1 MIEGMEADVAFPF
14 FLDQAFDELC
24 KPSATPSPAPG
35 TLVPTATQTMSPLNC
50 FLGCLYLRR
59 HLQTLVRQEPPPA
72 PQLLQSTDPNTVAF
86 KVDSLTCRVSS
97 RPENA
102 FQTLH
107 LKIEQDPPPQVQVRR
122 EKRHIDIFGETAW
135 SPARQLRC

>member
-1 MIEGMEADVAFPF
+1 MEADVAFPF

-122 EKRHIDIFGETAW
+122 EKWHGL
-135 SPARQLRC
+135 PG

>member
-1 MIEGMEADVAFPF
+1 MQTLGED
-14 FLDQAFDELC
+14 
-24 KPSATPSPAPG
+24 ATESPA
-35 TLVPTATQTMSPLNC
+35 TLDGNLAPAM
-50 FLGCLYLRR
+50 
-59 HLQTLVRQEPPPA
+59 PPA

-107 LKIEQDPPPQVQVRR
+107 LKIEQDPPPQVQVIWVLR
-122 EKRHIDIFGETAW
+122 ELLAV
-135 SPARQLRC
+135 